1 MSKMLTVNEKNNW
14 NDDNMF
20 YKNCHGAL
28 LMTVL

>member
-14 NDDNMF
+14 NDNMF